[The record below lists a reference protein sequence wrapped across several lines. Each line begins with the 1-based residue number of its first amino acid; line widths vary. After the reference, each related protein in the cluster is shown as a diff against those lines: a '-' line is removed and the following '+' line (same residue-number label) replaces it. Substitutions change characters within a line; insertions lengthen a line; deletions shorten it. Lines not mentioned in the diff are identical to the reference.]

1 VGVESRSE
9 GERSAR
15 YANEDARFDA
25 ARPGFGPSQREGEN
39 ESARE
44 QKQSTTESLQQ
55 RTGRG
60 RFDGRD
66 ALASNKALGSPSIE
80 TDRLSSRALAR
91 KRRTLERETP
101 PLSRVVYAP
110 MLMDMSSASVLVSR
124 RRLSSALWCDSVLR
138 IDITDQKKAA
148 ICARRNKASRS
159 ARAVRQSFHSFVV
172 LTRSPAA
179 ARYGARTNTHTR
191 THTRHLIAS
200 RTKHIKNTLGP
211 YSHFDSPGGA
221 STAKTIPSMMNM
233 ASAQPNMNH
242 TLALRP
248 TKLDFSSSSFVV
260 IFLSLL
266 ARRVAVKCGVGEF
279 EARVRVR
286 GCRPRPRRA
295 ARRLVVSF
303 TYLVGVR

>member
-1 VGVESRSE
+1 MEETRSRRIK
-9 GERSAR
+9 RSGPR
-15 YANEDARFDA
+15 RSK
-25 ARPGFGPSQREGEN
+25 PIGFR
-39 ESARE
+39 
-44 QKQSTTESLQQ
+44 
-55 RTGRG
+55 
-60 RFDGRD
+60 
-66 ALASNKALGSPSIE
+66 
-80 TDRLSSRALAR
+80 RALAR

-179 ARYGARTNTHTR
+179 ARYGARTHTHTR

-266 ARRVAVKCGVGEF
+266 ARRVAVKCG
-279 EARVRVR
+279 
-286 GCRPRPRRA
+286 RRA
-295 ARRLVVSF
+295 GSKPGF
-303 TYLVGVR
+303 GFVGVDRVLVAPHVV